1 LGLIEELSKEQ
12 LYWQLSNSD
21 SFVWDIDM
29 DKVDIIQM
37 EDGALAGVLFTKT
50 IFYFLNVSVTLHWV
64 LNCILMKILNISDI
78 SFIVLLR
85 PLKSILIFS
94 PF

>member
-1 LGLIEELSKEQ
+1 
-12 LYWQLSNSD
+12 
-21 SFVWDIDM
+21 M

-94 PF
+94 PFY